1 MCFVMETYNF
11 NEFNTQKRLD
21 TEESDDKDEKV
32 MYKLTSHAVH
42 GQTLENLTKRINASK
57 Q

>member
-1 MCFVMETYNF
+1 MTWLESYV
-11 NEFNTQKRLD
+11 EFNTQKRLD

-32 MYKLTSHAVH
+32 MYKLTSHAVY
-42 GQTLENLTKRINASK
+42 GQTLENLTKRIDASK